1 MSSVVRP
8 GRKEER
14 EESVNQRAGHVTVAH
29 RGRTL
34 VWGGYMENQV
44 GRYSI
49 LVWSSFVLSHTSSTY
64 SNPYFT

>member
-44 GRYSI
+44 GQYIRVI
-49 LVWSSFVLSHTSSTY
+49 LILMIF
-64 SNPYFT
+64 

>member
-44 GRYSI
+44 GQCTDGCMSVARPLQRGTRYC
-49 LVWSSFVLSHTSSTY
+49 
-64 SNPYFT
+64 

>member
-1 MSSVVRP
+1 MIENHASGGFKFLIFQTGLSARMSSVVRP

-44 GRYSI
+44 GQ
-49 LVWSSFVLSHTSSTY
+49 
-64 SNPYFT
+64 

>member
-44 GRYSI
+44 GQ
-49 LVWSSFVLSHTSSTY
+49 
-64 SNPYFT
+64 